1 MSKIATKSEIKLVKS
16 LKLKK
21 NRVKENKFIVEG
33 LKNVQELLNS
43 KYEVLELFCTNT
55 HAKLFNN
62 NGCKLISK
70 KELSS
75 MGNFTTN
82 NACLAIAKCIEVD
95 PDQFSNERQI
105 IILDGIAN
113 PGNLGNIIRALDWFG
128 FKHLI
133 CSKNCADF
141 YNPKTLAASVGSF
154 TRINASYVDLES
166 YLNNFSGDVYGLDLL
181 GKPLNTFVS
190 SNKCG
195 FILGSESHGI
205 SPSIVPF
212 LKDRLTIKK
221 YGGAESLNVAM
232 SANILLYQL
241 RFFV

>member
-1 MSKIATKSEIKLVKS
+1 MNRRATKSEIKFVKS

-33 LKNVQELLNS
+33 LKNVQELLKS
-43 KYEVLELFCTNT
+43 KYDVLDLFCTNT
-55 HAKLFNN
+55 HVKLFNN
-62 NGCKLISK
+62 YGCKLISK
-70 KELSS
+70 KELSV

-82 NACLAIAKCIEVD
+82 NACLAVAECKEVEL
-95 PDQFSNERQI
+95 DQFSNERQI
-105 IILDGIAN
+105 IILNGIAN

-141 YNPKTLAASVGSF
+141 YNPKTLAASMGSF
-154 TRINASYVDLES
+154 TRVSAKYVDLDS
-166 YLNNFSGDVYGLDLL
+166 FLNNFSGDLYGLDLV
-181 GKPLNTFVS
+181 GKPLNTFS
-190 SNKCG
+190 NTNKCG
-195 FILGSESHGI
+195 FILGNESHGI
-205 SPSIVPF
+205 SPSILPM

-221 YGGAESLNVAM
+221 YGSAESLNVAM

-241 RFFV
+241 RSFM

>member
-1 MSKIATKSEIKLVKS
+1 MKDVFQNMSKIATKSEIKLVKS

-105 IILDGIAN
+105 IILDGIQSRKFR
-113 PGNLGNIIRALDWFG
+113 NIIRALDWFG

-133 CSKNCADF
+133 CSKIVQISISKN
-141 YNPKTLAASVGSF
+141 TSSVNG
-154 TRINASYVDLES
+154 IIY
-166 YLNNFSGDVYGLDLL
+166 
-181 GKPLNTFVS
+181 
-190 SNKCG
+190 SNKC
-195 FILGSESHGI
+195 FIC
-205 SPSIVPF
+205 
-212 LKDRLTIKK
+212 
-221 YGGAESLNVAM
+221 
-232 SANILLYQL
+232 
-241 RFFV
+241 